1 MSGRAKADLFAQS
14 NTIRDFRFVRC
25 PFPRPGWRLCSG
37 FRFELWEADMECS
50 IKRRC
55 IAALLLFGMSA
66 HVAAQAPTSAPPDPA
81 TITWL
86 TPDFS
91 LGTGE
96 TRDSKTMIG
105 PLFDLIEAQWGGG
118 FKHKL
123 VVANAKRSW
132 GMIRGGENA
141 CHLVS
146 LRTPDRESIAHY
158 VNTHL
163 VPPVQLI
170 VRAGSLA
177 QLPRNAAGEADL
189 EQVLQ
194 RGILRGAVIEGRS
207 YGPALDQLLA
217 RRPATTPLET
227 YAPGDFGTRLMQ
239 MMAAGRVDY
248 ILDYDFN
255 LQQRKQMFPALQDL
269 TPVPLLGFGEL
280 QMSGIAC
287 PRNAWGAKVIQRLHQ
302 LLATPAGIAA
312 LKASFEPSL
321 SPQARARYG
330 ARIAAYYEQLPAELQ
345 RALD

>member
-1 MSGRAKADLFAQS
+1 
-14 NTIRDFRFVRC
+14 
-25 PFPRPGWRLCSG
+25 
-37 FRFELWEADMECS
+37 MECS

-55 IAALLLFGMSA
+55 IAALLLFGA
-66 HVAAQAPTSAPPDPA
+66 VANVGAQAPPPPPPPDPLA
-81 TITWL
+81 ITWL

-91 LGTGE
+91 LGPGE
-96 TRDSKTMIG
+96 ARDSKTMVG

-118 FKHKL
+118 LKHKL

-146 LRTPDRESIAHY
+146 LRTPDREGVAHF

-177 QLPRNAAGEADL
+177 QLPRNAAGEVDL
-189 EQVLQ
+189 EQVLL
-194 RGILRGAVIEGRS
+194 RGVLRGAIVEGRS
-207 YGPALDQLLA
+207 YGPALDQVLA
-217 RRPATTPLET
+217 RRPAAAPLEA

-239 MMAAGRVDY
+239 MMAAGRIDY

-269 TPVPLLGFGEL
+269 TPVPLQGFGEL

-287 PRNAWGAKVIQRLHQ
+287 PRNAWGAKVILRLHQ

-312 LKASFEPSL
+312 LKASFDPSL

-330 ARIAAYYEQLPAELQ
+330 ARIAAYYDQLPAELQ
-345 RALD
+345 RGPDPSLVTLR